1 MESGLRDR
9 NNIVEIKTGVH
20 NSSVSME
27 SGLRDRN
34 NFLRVIRL
42 FPGLPVSMKSG
53 LRDRNN
59 DDIVIEHP
67 DPEEIRLNEVRP

>member
-1 MESGLRDR
+1 MNSGLRDR

-34 NFLRVIRL
+34 NFDSREGVVMFL
-42 FPGLPVSMKSG
+42 GSQWSPVLETGTMVGTPSPAAS
-53 LRDRNN
+53 RAS
-59 DDIVIEHP
+59 
-67 DPEEIRLNEVRP
+67 LNEVRP